1 MSSPSKTHVKALSSL
16 LLRRKPQIRVQLTQ
30 QEQNLLSL
38 AATLYNDIFPTIL
51 QLNEHNFMNKLSRYI
66 MLAVHHDTIVPSAS
80 LTKVLAHIKREH
92 YDKDYTS
99 LTQQIQ
105 SINNINTYPTLQS
118 AFVVP
123 HCNQM
128 NTFQPPVHPCGEH
141 LYFLTNT
148 VLICLKCQ
156 LVYHS
161 STVLLY
167 CTHCSDSYY
176 SSVNMNY
183 QNVKY
188 TKAAFNT
195 QHCKT
200 LLNEPMRCSTCHD
213 YLYINTSNNKLCCL
227 ACAYEIE
234 SNHLQM
240 KCATCGSEFIT
251 EAKRFNSTESY
262 MIDITVKE
270 ILDKAVQA
278 RPVHMTCCGI
288 TDKDIERYMYTHK
301 KECNGVLY
309 EGKVNKDDV
318 VVCSKCKE
326 IKYKEQF
333 EWMCPIC
340 KGKMKRN
347 EGGGDKRKMKM
358 KIMVSGMRKLGM
370 GGSAFKKSG
379 TQDKGES
386 DSDDDGGVQ
395 FIKRTKTNFK
405 KVRNDDNIMGLPIS
419 SRGPMRVVGDKERMS
434 YVRKMK
440 SQGGN
445 KQQSGESESNVN
457 EDSNCNS
464 NINNSSH
471 CKSEVSKLFHI
482 RHISNQLTKSSRNK
496 FSHPLR
502 MIHTQHYDN
511 DYTPYD
517 NKNGH
522 NNGNPST
529 PTSSSLHTS
538 LHKFISPF
546 NPNPP
551 NKVQFNLNNININ
564 INVTSSSSSSKEPN
578 NNNNNNN
585 AFASFS
591 IDDYTIQKQIGA
603 GTFGKIY
610 EVTDAQGK
618 RYAMKK
624 ILTSSQSE
632 ITSLTSEYEIMHS
645 LSNNP
650 HVNLVKIHAMQTKQ
664 LDKTTHVMYVLMDL
678 AIRDWEKEIT
688 IRNSKKQYYKE
699 QELLQILKQLVTT
712 FAELQRRNISH
723 RDIKP
728 QNILL
733 FDNNVFRIS
742 DFGEAKEMIYADKN
756 DKNDTIKQTIRG
768 TELYMSPLLFKALKE
783 KGIQEKYTEHNSYK
797 SDVFSL
803 GLCLLLAATLTFNAL
818 VDIREVEDM
827 ISLKMKVGRF
837 LKGRYTARFN
847 DMLYMML
854 EMNEK
859 LRCDFV
865 ELEKYVERL

>member
-1 MSSPSKTHVKALSSL
+1 MSSPSKPHVKALSSL
-16 LLRRKPQIRVQLTQ
+16 LLRRKPQSSVLLSQ

-38 AATLYNDIFPTIL
+38 ALTLYSDIFPEIL
-51 QLNEHNFMNKLSRYI
+51 QLSEHSFMAKLSRYI
-66 MLAVHHDTIVPSAS
+66 TISVHHETIITSTA
-80 LTKVLAHIKREH
+80 LTKVLALVKREH
-92 YDKDYTS
+92 YDKDYSS

-105 SINNINTYPTLQS
+105 AISHINAYPTLQS

-141 LYFLTNT
+141 LYFLSDSL
-148 VLICLKCQ
+148 LICLKCQ

-161 STVLLY
+161 STVLLH
-167 CTHCSDSYY
+167 CTHCSESYY
-176 SSVNMNY
+176 SGVNVNY

-188 TKAAFNT
+188 TKATFNT

-200 LLNEPMRCSTCHD
+200 LVSEPMRCSTCRD

-240 KCATCGSEFIT
+240 QCSTCASEFTT
-251 EAKRFNSTESY
+251 EAKRFNAVEAY
-262 MIDITVKE
+262 MVDMAVKVT
-270 ILDKAVQA
+270 LDKAVQA
-278 RPVHMTCCGI
+278 RPQRARCCGI
-288 TDKDIERYMYTHK
+288 TEKDVGRYMFTHK
-301 KECNGVLY
+301 KECNGMLY
-309 EGKVNKDDV
+309 EGKVNKEEV

-326 IKYKEQF
+326 IRYKEGF

-340 KGKMKRN
+340 KGKMKMKMKGKGN
-347 EGGGDKRKMKM
+347 ERGDGEEGLRKRKMR
-358 KIMVSGMRKLGM
+358 IMMSGMRKLGV
-370 GGSAFKKSG
+370 GGSAVKRSG
-379 TQDKGES
+379 TQNEREKEKEMS
-386 DSDDDGGVQ
+386 DSDEEGVHI
-395 FIKRTKTNFK
+395 IKRTKTNFLK
-405 KVRNDDNIMGLPIS
+405 MRNNDNSIGLPVS
-419 SRGPMRVVGDKERMS
+419 SRGPMRVIDKEKTS
-434 YVRKMK
+434 SVRKMN

-445 KQQSGESESNVN
+445 KQSVEIESSVN
-457 EDSNCNS
+457 EDSNCNNGNGS
-464 NINNSSH
+464 
-471 CKSEVSKLFHI
+471 KSDVSKLFHI
-482 RHISNQLTKSSRNK
+482 RHISNQLSKSSRNK
-496 FSHPLR
+496 FNHPLR

-511 DYTPYD
+511 DYTSY
-517 NKNGH
+517 
-522 NNGNPST
+522 GNSNSNYTPST
-529 PTSSSLHTS
+529 PTSSTSLHTS

-546 NPNPP
+546 NAHPP
-551 NKVQFNLNNININ
+551 HKLHFNLNNININ
-564 INVTSSSSSSKEPN
+564 INVTSSTKEPAEP
-578 NNNNNNN
+578 NN

-591 IDDYTIQKQIGA
+591 IDDYTIQKQIGS

-610 EVTDAQGK
+610 EVTDSQGR

-624 ILTSSQSE
+624 ILTSSPSE
-632 ITSLTSEYEIMHS
+632 MASLTSEYEIMHS

-650 HVNLVKIHAMQTKQ
+650 HLNLVKIHAMQTKQ

-678 AIRDWEKEIT
+678 AIHDWEKEIT
-688 IRNSKKQYYKE
+688 IRNSKKQHYKE
-699 QELLQILKQLVTT
+699 QELLQILKQLVVT

-733 FDNNVFRIS
+733 FDNNVFRVS
-742 DFGEAKEMIYADKN
+742 DFGEAKEMVREDKN
-756 DKNDTIKQTIRG
+756 EKTDTIKQTIRG

-783 KGIQEKYTEHNSYK
+783 RGIREKYTEHNSYK

-818 VDIREVEDM
+818 VDVREVEDM
-827 ISLKMKVGRF
+827 ISLKMKVGKY
-837 LKGRYTARFN
+837 LKGRYTPRFN
-847 DMLYMML
+847 DILYMML